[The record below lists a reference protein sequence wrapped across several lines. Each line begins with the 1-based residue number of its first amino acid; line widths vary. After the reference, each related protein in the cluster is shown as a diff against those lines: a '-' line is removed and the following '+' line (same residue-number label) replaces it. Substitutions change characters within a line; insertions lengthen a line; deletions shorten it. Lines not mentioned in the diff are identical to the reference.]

1 MPGEVAVAIQ
11 PRTERSFE
19 RSSPVARYWLAQCE
33 GFRVAGEV
41 KGTVEQVVGTSDA
54 QQPEVLVVRRA
65 LRRRNVPIS
74 DVETVV
80 PAARL
85 ITIGGECI
93 AATPAPSR
101 GRVLANARSQ
111 AMPVAA
117 SFAARTSVLAVSLA
131 ATAAVVAR
139 RVTDVAF
146 TVLMVVA
153 AALFALAAFLGRLAI
168 YGAERLT
175 VAEKHLAAEIRAR
188 REANRSQPR
197 ASRRR

>member
-1 MPGEVAVAIQ
+1 M
-11 PRTERSFE
+11 
-19 RSSPVARYWLAQCE
+19 ARYWLAQCE

-54 QQPEVLVVRRA
+54 QQVEVLVVRRA

-85 ITIGGECI
+85 ITISGER
-93 AATPAPSR
+93 AAAAPAPSR
-101 GRVLANARSQ
+101 GRVLASARSQ

-117 SFAARTSVLAVSLA
+117 SIAGRTSVLAVSFA

-153 AALFALAAFLGRLAI
+153 AALFALTVFLGRLAI

-175 VAEKHLAAEIRAR
+175 IAERDLAAAIRDR